1 MKWEKILKED
11 VVTLDTLKNIE
22 KTLKDLF
29 AIDDEL
35 TNLLDDVESTRPLT
49 RISMHISGIEEQFE
63 DFMVELNLVRE
74 KLKSGKTLMVNE
86 D

>member
-49 RISMHISGIEEQFE
+49 RISMHISGIEGQFE

>member
-11 VVTLDTLKNIE
+11 VVTLDTIKNIE

-29 AIDDEL
+29 AIEDEL
-35 TNLLDDVESTRPLT
+35 TNIIDDVESTRPLE
-49 RISMHISGIEEQFE
+49 RISMHISRIEEEFE

>member
-1 MKWEKILKED
+1 
-11 VVTLDTLKNIE
+11 VVTLDTIKNIE

-29 AIDDEL
+29 AIEDEL
-35 TNLLDDVESTRPLT
+35 TNIMDDVESTRPLT
-49 RISMHISGIEEQFE
+49 RISMHIGRIEEEFE